1 MRSTLDHLQRIF
13 IEPPQSY
20 DTAIHHKSRLLSIF
34 LLVMI
39 FIFTGVDV
47 TYVLTVPGYVVP
59 WYGYVFLLISY
70 ALNRWRYY
78 KIASGLVVFMF
89 PAVIFFSIFSGQA
102 NNPVASLSFLVLGL
116 IVASILLSPRG
127 VVLLAF
133 VNFLGILMLPRLLPQ
148 AFPGLSVI
156 IGPLA
161 VLTISAALLLISMWH
176 RDQVES
182 DRRGLL
188 RESEQPYR
196 LVS

>member
-1 MRSTLDHLQRIF
+1 MIRSILDHLRRIF

-20 DTAIHHKSRLLSIF
+20 DTAIRHKSRLLSIF

-39 FIFTGVDV
+39 FIFTGVDI
-47 TYVLTVPGYVVP
+47 TYVLTVPGYAVP

-70 ALNRWRYY
+70 ALNRWLHY
-78 KIASGLVVFMF
+78 KIAAGLVVFMF

-102 NNPVASLSFLVLGL
+102 HHPVVSLSFLVPGL

-133 VNFLGILMLPRLLPQ
+133 VNMFGILILPRLMPQ
-148 AFPGLSVI
+148 VFPDLSVI

-161 VLTISAALLLISMWH
+161 VLTISAALCANFHVASRSGGIRSPGF
-176 RDQVES
+176 VA
-182 DRRGLL
+182 
-188 RESEQPYR
+188 SE
-196 LVS
+196 